1 MSRAKLPDRRAN
13 LTQKVFVALDGGK
26 EVKLLVT
33 VGFNDIG
40 KPMEVF
46 CADFKSGTAM
56 HTIVMDA
63 CVMMS
68 RLLQHGD
75 TPLELYKALAR
86 PESVLGAIAKAIA
99 EL

>member
-1 MSRAKLPDRRAN
+1 MSRAKLPDRRPSM
-13 LTQKVFVALDGGK
+13 TQKVYVALDGGK
-26 EVKLLVT
+26 QVKLLVT
-33 VGFNDIG
+33 IGFNSLG
-40 KPMEVF
+40 RPMEVF
-46 CADFKSGTAM
+46 TADFKAGTAM

>member
-1 MSRAKLPDRRAN
+1 MSRAKLPDRRPN
-13 LTQKVFVALDGGK
+13 LTQKVYVALDGGK

-33 VGFNDIG
+33 VGFDSLN

>member
-1 MSRAKLPDRRAN
+1 MSRAKLPDRRPN
-13 LTQKVFVALDGGK
+13 LTQKVYFALAGGK

-33 VGFNDIG
+33 VGFNSLN

-46 CADFKSGTAM
+46 ASDFKAGTDM
-56 HTIVMDA
+56 HTIIMDA

-75 TPLELYKALAR
+75 TPLELYKALAQ
-86 PESVLGAIAKAIA
+86 PPSVLGAIAKAIA